1 MKPVNPL
8 FLIRDEVTVVPN
20 IRSVEESAG
29 RNTITD
35 GMAILYRENYQG
47 YSGFVV
53 DTDVQT
59 YAGVSRN
66 VYRVKFRQAKSLNLP
81 FENCWFHE
89 EWLYRKEEM
98 PDTCNFDLDE
108 LLSEF

>member
-8 FLIRDEVTVVPN
+8 FVIRDEVTVVPN
-20 IRSVEESAG
+20 IREVEESAG
-29 RNTITD
+29 RNPMTD
-35 GMAILYRENYQG
+35 CMAIVYRADYQG

-53 DTDVQT
+53 GTDVQT
-59 YAGVSRN
+59 YRGVPRN

-81 FENCWFHE
+81 FENAWFHE

-98 PDTCNFDLDE
+98 PDFDLNE